1 MRFSHAILS
10 AIVPALLS
18 AAGLGACSPSGLPSL
33 TLPAPQPGAPPITPT
48 QIETGA
54 VGPAPVTP
62 ATPPAEITAVATG
75 TPTEVYARVAG
86 GALRCWFGA
95 NGPLK
100 ATHIFNAEAAP
111 PSEGGAA
118 EIVVH
123 ERDAAA
129 RDPRGTRAFRV
140 GFIGRGGSVEV
151 GISPLKIAPA
161 LSELMVRDVETWA
174 QGGSGCNARAL
185 MPPAEIA
192 SPPDKSSKSKATQNT
207 RR

>member
-1 MRFSHAILS
+1 MRSSHAILA
-10 AIVPALLS
+10 AIGAALLP
-18 AAGLGACSPSGLPSL
+18 AAGLGACSPGGAPSL
-33 TLPAPQPGAPPITPT
+33 SLPAPQPGASPPITPT

-54 VGPAPVTP
+54 VAPAA
-62 ATPPAEITAVATG
+62 ATPPVGTTVVAGG
-75 TPTEVYARVAG
+75 TPTEIYSRVAA

-95 NGPLK
+95 GGPLK

-123 ERDAAA
+123 ERDPTS

-140 GFIGRGGSVEV
+140 GFVGRGGSVEV
-151 GISPLKIAPA
+151 AISPLKIAPP
-161 LSELMVRDVETWA
+161 LSELMVRDVEAWV
-174 QGGSGCNARAL
+174 QGGSGCQLRAL
-185 MPPAEIA
+185 LPPAEA
-192 SPPDKSSKSKATQNT
+192 SAPPDKSAGTKTTQST